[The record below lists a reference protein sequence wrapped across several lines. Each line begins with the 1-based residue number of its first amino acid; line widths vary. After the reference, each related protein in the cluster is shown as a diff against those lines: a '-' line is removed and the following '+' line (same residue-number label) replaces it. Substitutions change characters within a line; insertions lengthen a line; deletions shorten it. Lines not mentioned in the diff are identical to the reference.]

1 MLYKHF
7 YTQVQEYPHKV
18 AVVCGNQDLTF
29 SELNSQVNSI
39 ALRLGEEG
47 MGKGKVIATSL
58 PAGIELIATMLASFK
73 IGACLLPLNSKF
85 TDTEI
90 TDYLSRSEA
99 SLVVALT
106 EEITRIASL
115 SVELSTIAF
124 ESIDTADGNSVV
136 EDDDA
141 QAPGLVLFSSGS
153 TGKAKQVVRTYRQL
167 IAEYEAFTQ
176 TALVDATDVFL
187 CSVPLHHAHGFSNAF
202 MASLLNGAKLVI
214 TPGEFNPRSV
224 IRALEKH
231 AVTVYP
237 SATFMLKMLA
247 STRLKQQPDLS
258 QLRLVFT
265 AGAPLA
271 DEIREALQQTLTVT
285 ACQLY
290 GSTEAGAIALNIG
303 DAPAYSVGRPLKGYV
318 VSIINEDGM
327 ECPPGVEG
335 DIVVQSPSAA
345 TEYKNNPDAS
355 AETFIEG
362 NYVTGDIGFKN
373 VHGDLFITGRKKQ
386 LINVAGLKVDPI
398 EVEKVLMALEP
409 VREVVVLGKPDS
421 DYGEVV
427 KAVVVADDLT
437 EGDVVAHCKA
447 NLAEYK
453 WPKMIEFRSEIPRSP
468 LGKIL
473 RKYL

>member
-1 MLYKHF
+1 MLYSRF
-7 YTQVQEYPHKV
+7 NAQVQRHPQKV
-18 AVVCGNQDLTF
+18 AIACGNQDLTF
-29 SELNSQVNSI
+29 SELDLMVNNI
-39 ALRLGEEG
+39 AARLADAG
-47 MGKGKVIATSL
+47 MGKGAVVATSL
-58 PAGIELIATMLASFK
+58 PAGIELIATMLATFK
-73 IGACLLPLNSKF
+73 IGACLLPLNTRF
-85 TDTEI
+85 TDNEI
-90 TDYLSRSEA
+90 ADYLLRSGA
-99 SLVVALT
+99 GLVVGFADEIARASNLEVSLT
-106 EEITRIASL
+106 GIDI
-115 SVELSTIAF
+115 
-124 ESIDTADGNSVV
+124 ESIGTAQSDVAAE
-136 EDDDA
+136 EDA
-141 QAPGLVLFSSGS
+141 LAPALILFSSGS
-153 TGKAKQVVRTYRQL
+153 TGQAKQVVRNYQQL
-167 IAEYEAFTQ
+167 IAEYDAFTA
-176 TALVDATDVFL
+176 TALVDAGDVFL

-224 IRALEKH
+224 IRALDKH
-231 AVTVYP
+231 GVTVYP

-247 STRLKQQPDLS
+247 ATRVKQQPDLS

-271 DEIREALQQTLTVT
+271 DEIRESLQQALSIT

-290 GSTEAGAIALNIG
+290 GSTEAGAMALNLG
-303 DAPAYSVGRPLKGYV
+303 DAPANSVGQPLKGYA

-345 TEYKNNPDAS
+345 TEYKHNPEAS
-355 AETFIEG
+355 AETFSEG

-373 VHGDLFITGRKKQ
+373 IHGDLFITGRKKQ
-386 LINVAGLKVDPI
+386 LINVAGLKVDPV
-398 EVEKVLMALEP
+398 EVEQVLMALDT
-409 VREVVVLGKPDS
+409 VREVVVLGKPDG
-421 DYGEVV
+421 DYGEIV

-453 WPKMIEFRSEIPRSP
+453 WPKMIEFRQEIPRSP